1 MLRGYSEYRIAQ
13 QDSYWTAIGAAAGE
27 PPCGAAYQQQRAEA
41 VFCDCR
47 RLGTLAVTTMPAVE
61 NSFAASAAALS
72 PGSGTAT
79 VRHPAGAGRADRQH
93 SIFPHRRTRIPGSRL
108 GLGARA
114 LAAAAV

>member
-1 MLRGYSEYRIAQ
+1 MLAGYSEYRIAQ
-13 QDSYWTAIGAAAGE
+13 QDSFWTAIGAAAGE

-47 RLGTLAVTTMPAVE
+47 CLGTLAIAAMPAVE
-61 NSFAASAAALS
+61 NSFAASAAAL
-72 PGSGTAT
+72 PLGSGTAT

-93 SIFPHRRTRIPGSRL
+93 SIFPHSRTGAQGSCL

-114 LAAAAV
+114 LAAA